1 MLFADRTDAG
11 RRLGAALDHYR
22 GDPSAVLLA
31 LPRGGVPVAAE
42 AARALEL
49 PLGLL
54 LVRKVG
60 APNRPELAL
69 GAVAADGVRVIDNDL
84 VRTLGV
90 TAEQLEAAVERAEQE
105 LRRRHE
111 RYQHVRRSSE
121 LAGRNV
127 ILVDDG
133 AATGSTMLA
142 AVQVARAHEPAH
154 VVVALPS
161 ASAEARQRLSSVA
174 DELVCLDTPA
184 VYRSVSSSY
193 RTFDQ
198 VQDDEVVA
206 ELAALADRER
216 TRDERER

>member
-1 MLFADRTDAG
+1 MLFANRADAG
-11 RRLGAALDHYR
+11 RRLAAALERYR

-60 APNRPELAL
+60 APHRPELAL
-69 GAVAADGVRVIDNDL
+69 GAVAADGVRVIDHDL
-84 VRTLGV
+84 VRALGV

-105 LRRRHE
+105 LRQRHE
-111 RYQHVRRSSE
+111 RYQHDLPSRE
-121 LAGRNV
+121 LAGRTV

-142 AVQVARAHEPAH
+142 AVQVARAHDPAH

-161 ASAEARQRLSSVA
+161 ASREARRRLGSVA

-184 VYRSVSSSY
+184 AYRSVSSSY

-198 VQDDEVVA
+198 VPDDEVLA
-206 ELAALADRER
+206 ELAALAERDRARE
-216 TRDERER
+216 ERER